1 MGHMIRTTVKRR
13 FRRFQLR
20 ELNDKEDKDIRIRT
34 IWRIGGCNTRC
45 SIESDPH
52 TSLKKRAPEKAGKK
66 RGKRERLTRRGYL
79 RALCKRDV
87 GPRDLLL
94 LGGAKEKQYT

>member
-1 MGHMIRTTVKRR
+1 MENSSPILQ
-13 FRRFQLR
+13 FRSRSVSYKKKKKNNIESWR
-20 ELNDKEDKDIRIRT
+20 IIDGIRIF
-34 IWRIGGCNTRC
+34 IGC
-45 SIESDPH
+45 SRVRSS
-52 TSLKKRAPEKAGKK
+52 TLKKRAPEKAGKK

-94 LGGAKEKQYT
+94 LDGAKEKQYT

>member
-1 MGHMIRTTVKRR
+1 MARPVPKGQLWTTEDSMISMRIQRRRIRT
-13 FRRFQLR
+13 
-20 ELNDKEDKDIRIRT
+20 RIRT
-34 IWRIGGCNTRC
+34 ISRIGCNDVRSSRIT
-45 SIESDPH
+45 P
-52 TSLKKRAPEKAGKK
+52 LKKRAPEKAGKK

>member
-1 MGHMIRTTVKRR
+1 MQQG
-13 FRRFQLR
+13 
-20 ELNDKEDKDIRIRT
+20 
-34 IWRIGGCNTRC
+34 
-45 SIESDPH
+45 SIEP
-52 TSLKKRAPEKAGKK
+52 LKKRAPEKAGKK

-94 LGGAKEKQYT
+94 LDGAKEKQYT